1 MLRDFERI
9 ALRPGQAAQVG
20 KRLGAYGH
28 LMFRW
33 RGRERLDAKRMRLAL
48 ELGGSQVNCSKTANT
63 CANLIK
69 MWPALWTFTQ
79 NSLVEPTNNAAER
92 ALRCL
97 VLKRKI
103 SYCTRSGSGMRFW
116 ETAMSTVQTCAMQG
130 KSSFAYMGACM
141 SAWLSGLHP
150 PSLVPEHVHLHPRAC
165 F

>member
-1 MLRDFERI
+1 
-9 ALRPGQAAQVG
+9 
-20 KRLGAYGH
+20 
-28 LMFRW
+28 
-33 RGRERLDAKRMRLAL
+33 MRLAL
-48 ELGGSQVNCSKTANT
+48 ELGGSQVSCSKTANT

-79 NSLVEPTNNAAER
+79 NPLVEPTNNAAER
-92 ALRCL
+92 ALRSL

-116 ETAMSTVQTCAMQG
+116 ETAMSTVQTCAIQG

-141 SAWLSGLHP
+141 SAWLCGLHP